1 MTFWSEGGPVE
12 VASALLLGLA
22 AILLAVRAV
31 REPSLW
37 HLPVLALLLCLRE
50 LDLDK
55 AAGAGLLKSRT
66 YTGDAPLGVK
76 LLGLAVIA
84 LTLWA
89 TWRLVRRGWTPLRAA
104 WRGGAAWPG
113 LLVAG
118 TAMAAA
124 AKAVDGL
131 NRKLEPF
138 GLAVSERDAAFAARA
153 EETMELAFAALVVL
167 AVLSVRR
174 RHSL

>member
-1 MTFWSEGGPVE
+1 MSFWSEGGPVE

-22 AILLAVRAV
+22 AILLAVRAA

-84 LTLWA
+84 LTLSA
-89 TWRLVRRGWTPLRAA
+89 AWRLVRRGRAPFLAA

-118 TAMAAA
+118 VVMVGV
-124 AKAVDGL
+124 AKAIDGL

-138 GLAVSERDAAFAARA
+138 GLAVSERAAVFAGRA
-153 EETMELAFAALVVL
+153 EETMELGFAALVVA
-167 AVLSVRR
+167 AVLSAWRGR
-174 RHSL
+174 PL